1 MIISKFK
8 EKETEKKKK
17 ATWNI
22 SHCDA
27 YNIKVF
33 STCSKGS

>member
-8 EKETEKKKK
+8 EKETEKKK

-22 SHCDA
+22 ADCDA
-27 YNIKVF
+27 YNISVF
-33 STCSKGS
+33 NLF